1 MQENYYYYKA
11 TNYHSTLS
19 KRPAKRVVMTGK
31 EVMTDQICG
40 KPTKE
45 KIGRTW

>member
-1 MQENYYYYKA
+1 MQENYYNYKA

-19 KRPAKRVVMTGK
+19 KRPAKRLVMTGK
-31 EVMTDQICG
+31 EEMTDQISVN
-40 KPTKE
+40 PTKE